1 MGLEQQE
8 MKWSGCHSEY
18 GTLKQVIVCEPTYMK
33 IEEVINTVQKR
44 YAKENIDVSRAM
56 EQHHTFTQTL
66 KDRGVD
72 VLTLESRPEYPEQV
86 FTRDIGFTIGNR
98 VFISEMASP
107 IRQGEEKVLRE
118 WIGSKGFPYQKMTA
132 GSIEGGD
139 VVIHGQH
146 IFVGISHRTN
156 EEAIVFLEKQLPGY
170 TIVRV
175 PFDASCL
182 HLDCVFTI
190 LSPTHAL
197 VYPSALS
204 KETYDLLAEYF
215 TLIQVDEEEQFSMG
229 TNVLAIGQRQI
240 ISLPENKNVNEHLRR
255 HGFEVVEIE
264 FNEIIKSGGSFRC
277 CTMPLTRN
285 FQ

>member
-1 MGLEQQE
+1 MGLEQHE
-8 MKWSGCHSEY
+8 TRWLGCHTEY
-18 GTLKQVIVCEPTYMK
+18 DTLDQVIVCEPTYMK

-56 EQHHTFTQTL
+56 KQHHHFTQTL
-66 KDRGVD
+66 KELGVE
-72 VLTLESRPEYPEQV
+72 VITLESRPEYPEQV

-98 VFISEMASP
+98 VFISEMASA
-107 IRQGEEKVLRE
+107 IRQGEENILRE
-118 WIGSKGFPYQKMTA
+118 WIGSNGFPYQKMTA

-146 IFVGISHRTN
+146 VFVGISHRTN
-156 EEAIVFLEKQLPGY
+156 EEAIAFLERQLPGY

-190 LSPTHAL
+190 VSPTHAL
-197 VYPSALS
+197 IYADALS
-204 KETYDLLAEYF
+204 KEAYDLLASHF
-215 TLIQVDEEEQFSMG
+215 ILIDVEKDEQFSMG
-229 TNVLAIGQRQI
+229 TNVLAIGNQRI
-240 ISLPENKNVNEHLRR
+240 ISLPQNKNVNSQLVE
-255 HGFEVVEIE
+255 HGFTVIE
-264 FNEIIKSGGSFRC
+264 LEFDEIIKSGGSFRC

-285 FQ
+285 